1 MVLDLSKLDAEQ
13 RAAATAQG
21 KHALVFA
28 GAGSGKTRTLTARVA
43 WLLDQGVPASRIMAV
58 TFTRK
63 AADEMRRRLDKL
75 VPEATTGLR
84 IGTFHAQMAMGLRR
98 YAGDALGLVGRSA
111 RFTVYDED
119 DRERLVGRLLRE
131 AGLNGME
138 GGSSSAVAR
147 AISRAKNA
155 MADPSRLDAA
165 EQADPELS
173 DRLARRIWESYDQ
186 ALRSADA
193 FDFDDLLVAPVR
205 LLEHDQVRARWA
217 GSIGHLLVDE
227 FQDTNAVQIKLVELL
242 ASEGAHIF
250 AVGDDAQSIYR
261 FRGAQVENI
270 LRFDER
276 FPGTQRFELRQNYR
290 STQAIL
296 NLANDSIGRSKENRP
311 KRLKA
316 AVGGEGSKPILRV
329 VDDAQLEAR
338 LIAGSIAHAHKAGAP
353 LAEMAI
359 LVRTNGQTRLIETEL
374 ARSGLPYR
382 VLGGTAFWGRREV
395 RDLISWLRL
404 IANPRDGAAAERALG
419 APVRGIGD
427 RLISAVRAA
436 ASSVDGDWV
445 EGIAIAGNGPEGTVK
460 GRTALRDF
468 SKAIRH
474 WATQAS
480 TLSPAELTD
489 LVLRGSNLET
499 FHDDG
504 TEEGEGRIENLR
516 EVVNAAATYQIGE
529 LDTFIEATALD
540 AAHGESD
547 ASDRLSIATLHAAKG
562 LEWRIVVLAGC
573 EEGFLPHVNSREDAD
588 LEEERRLFYVG
599 VTRAARRLMLTI
611 ARRRMVAGGW
621 EDRTASRFVIEA
633 LRLLD
638 VREDP
643 LAVHEPQW
651 RPPGARPGGIER
663 RRPARRSR

>member
-1 MVLDLSKLDAEQ
+1 MTLDLSKLDAEQ
-13 RAAATAQG
+13 RAAATATG
-21 KHALVFA
+21 RHALVFA

-63 AADEMRRRLDKL
+63 AADEMRRRLERL
-75 VPEATTGLR
+75 VPDATAGLR

-98 YAGDALGLVGRSA
+98 FAGDALSLVGRSV
-111 RFTVYDED
+111 RFSVYDED

-138 GGSSSAVAR
+138 GGSSSAVAH

-165 EQADPELS
+165 EQKDPELA
-173 DRLARRIWESYDQ
+173 DRLARRIWDAYEA
-186 ALRSADA
+186 ALRTADA

-205 LLEHDQVRARWA
+205 LLENDAVRARWA

-242 ASEGAHIF
+242 ASDGAHVF

-270 LRFDER
+270 LRFEER
-276 FPGTQRFELRQNYR
+276 FPGTERFELRENYR

-296 NLANDSIGRSKENRP
+296 DLANDAIGRSKENRP
-311 KRLKA
+311 KRLRA
-316 AVGGEGSKPILRV
+316 ATGGEGAKPILRV

-338 LIAGSIAHAHKAGAP
+338 LIAGSIAHAQKAGAG
-353 LAEMAI
+353 LHEMAI

-374 ARSGLPYR
+374 ARSGIPYR

-427 RLISAVRAA
+427 RLVGAVRER
-436 ASSVDGDWV
+436 VTEHDGDWLR
-445 EGIAIAGNGPEGTVK
+445 AIAAAGAGTEGTPK
-460 GRTALRDF
+460 GRSALREF
-468 SKAIRH
+468 ARAISH
-474 WATQAS
+474 WAAEAA
-480 TLSPAELTD
+480 TLAPAELTER
-489 LVLRGSNLET
+489 VLAGSGLEG

-504 TEEGEGRIENLR
+504 TEEGSGRVENLR
-516 EVVNAAATYQIGE
+516 EVVNAAATYQTGE
-529 LDTFIEATALD
+529 LESFIEATALD

-547 ASDRLSIATLHAAKG
+547 ATERLSIATLHASKG

-573 EEGFLPHVNSREDAD
+573 EEGFLPHVNSREAAD

-621 EDRTASRFVIEA
+621 EDRAPSRFVIEA
-633 LRLLD
+633 LRKLD

-643 LAVHEPQW
+643 LAVHEPTW

-663 RRPARRSR
+663 RRPRRPR